1 MNTFSASTVH
11 NPVSPTAT
19 NQPRTSAASA
29 LQNVAEL
36 GGRVLLSALF
46 LISGVGKIGA
56 YAGTAAYM
64 SALGVPAALLPVVI
78 ATEVLGAIALIVG
91 WKTRV
96 TAFLLAGF
104 TLLTG
109 LVFHTH
115 FADQIQAIM
124 FFKNVAIAGGLLLLV
139 THGAGTL
146 SLDRRF
152 TKSTDRGS

>member
-1 MNTFSASTVH
+1 MNTTPATTHHSRLATDTV
-11 NPVSPTAT
+11 
-19 NQPRTSAASA
+19 
-29 LQNVAEL
+29 QNVAEL

-46 LISGVGKIGA
+46 LISGVGKISA

-64 SALGVPAALLPVVI
+64 SALGVPAALLPLVI

-109 LVFHTH
+109 LVFHNH
-115 FADQIQAIM
+115 FADQIQQIM
-124 FFKNVAIAGGLLLLV
+124 FFKNIAIAGGLLLLV
-139 THGAGTL
+139 VHGAGTL

-152 TKSTDRGS
+152 ARSR

>member
-1 MNTFSASTVH
+1 MNTTPATLGHDRVASD
-11 NPVSPTAT
+11 
-19 NQPRTSAASA
+19 SA

-36 GGRVLLSALF
+36 GGRVLLSVLF
-46 LISGVGKIGA
+46 LISGLGKIGN

-64 SALGVPAALLPVVI
+64 SALGVPAALLPLVI

-91 WKTRV
+91 WKTRI

-124 FFKNVAIAGGLLLLV
+124 FFKNVAIAGGLLLV
-139 THGAGTL
+139 VAHGPGTL

-152 TKSTDRGS
+152 SRSR